1 MALAVVLAVVAVA
14 PVATAE
20 HEPVAHLEI
29 VPANHQPGQQNTTYS
44 AFAWRFHNAQGP
56 VDMEQWLNI
65 TLVGPADGG
74 SSCVIARD
82 TRAAGVDRGNDDP
95 GTETD
100 ESIVGKFKY
109 VGQFRNEAGQHGITV
124 QLYGEDD
131 FGGQTIHLNHSDEA
145 VAKVAN
151 CITNPSTPGW
161 YRWFGHTNGTG
172 YDGEYKE
179 GSTYSHWFYICD
191 CESHDAAVERIGPP
205 PETGDGSGRTNYQ
218 PADQEPGRPRGP
230 FDVAAPRPEN
240 GSSGD
245 GSTPT
250 VTATGTPTA
259 TATERPAAGGT
270 ATDVAVTT
278 TGVATETATAAERQG
293 ATAAGGQSTG
303 TTATGQTARETV
315 ATATD
320 DGTHTSTGQPGFGLL
335 PALAALVALAGY
347 AVRRS

>member
-1 MALAVVLAVVAVA
+1 M
-14 PVATAE
+14 E
-20 HEPVAHLEI
+20 H
-29 VPANHQPGQQNTTYS
+29 
-44 AFAWRFHNAQGP
+44 
-56 VDMEQWLNI
+56 WLNI

-95 GTETD
+95 GTKTD

-109 VGQFRNEAGQHGITV
+109 VGQFQNEAGQHGITV

-131 FGGQTIHLNHSDEA
+131 FGGQTIHLDHSDEA

-172 YDGEYKE
+172 YDGKYKE
-179 GSTYSHWFYICD
+179 GNTYSHWFYICD
-191 CESHDAAVERIGPP
+191 CESHDAAVEKLGPP

-218 PADQEPGRPRGP
+218 SADQEPGRPRGP
-230 FDVAAPRPEN
+230 FDVGAPSPKN

-245 GSTPT
+245 ESTPT
-250 VTATGTPTA
+250 GTATGTLTA
-259 TATERPAAGGT
+259 TATERSATDET
-270 ATDVAVTT
+270 ATDVAVKTN
-278 TGVATETATAAERQG
+278 GVATGTPTVMERKG
-293 ATAAGGQSTG
+293 ATSTGVQSTG
-303 TTATGQTARETV
+303 TTASGQTVQKTV
-315 ATATD
+315 VTTTD
-320 DGTHTSTGQPGFGLL
+320 EGTQTSTGQPGFGLFSTL
-335 PALAALVALAGY
+335 VALVALTGY